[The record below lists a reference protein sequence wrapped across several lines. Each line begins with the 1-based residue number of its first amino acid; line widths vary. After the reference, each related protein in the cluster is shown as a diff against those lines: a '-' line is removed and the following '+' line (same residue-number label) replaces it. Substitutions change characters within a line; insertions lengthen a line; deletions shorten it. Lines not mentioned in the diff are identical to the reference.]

1 MFLYFFFSSRRRHTR
16 WPRDWSSDVC
26 SSDLEARSIHT
37 LDTTAMEVLLSIVE
51 TLEIWNIEIHFSGLT
66 SPVKDVVLRSGLAR
80 KLGGT
85 HFHIGTH
92 QAVIYLLNKWD
103 RLEKQMKSEGEDAEV
118 KTDRLTEYL
127 GRVD

>member
-1 MFLYFFFSSRRRHTR
+1 
-16 WPRDWSSDVC
+16 
-26 SSDLEARSIHT
+26 
-37 LDTTAMEVLLSIVE
+37 MEVLLSIVE

-118 KTDRLTEYL
+118 KTDRLKEYL
-127 GRVD
+127 GRVDRSALVRFSRLYSCTGPGRVTLYPALSPV